1 MMASSFPFAESR
13 QALAQVDN
21 RYSLLTNL
29 VTIKI
34 IANEVEVIMEIMEL
48 LNSVMDKL
56 KKVGGVELSFGN
68 SQTVG
73 DLTIIPVA
81 RVMYGFGGGSGTG
94 GNRKKKKGKVQAIDE
109 TSEEMFETEHHD
121 EPEKPKQEEV
131 AMGGGGGG
139 GMKTVPVGIFVFKGD
154 KVRFYPVISFKET
167 GIAIAIIFVMLWKL
181 FKK

>member
-1 MMASSFPFAESR
+1 
-13 QALAQVDN
+13 
-21 RYSLLTNL
+21 
-29 VTIKI
+29 
-34 IANEVEVIMEIMEL
+34 MEIMEL

-81 RVMYGFGGGSGTG
+81 RVMYGFGGGSGPAG
-94 GNRKKKKGKVQAIDE
+94 GRRRRKKEKVHSIDD
-109 TSEEMFETEHHD
+109 TSEEMIESEHQEQPET
-121 EPEKPKQEEV
+121 PKKEE
-131 AMGGGGGG
+131 MGMGGGG

-154 KVRFYPVISFKET
+154 KVRFYPVLSFKET

-181 FKK
+181 FTSK